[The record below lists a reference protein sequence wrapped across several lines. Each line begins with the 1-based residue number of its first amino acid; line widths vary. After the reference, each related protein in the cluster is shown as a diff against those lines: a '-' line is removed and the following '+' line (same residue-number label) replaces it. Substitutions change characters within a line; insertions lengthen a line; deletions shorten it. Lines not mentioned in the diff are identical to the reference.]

1 VAAYKRGCGGVSF
14 VLILEF
20 RIFDI
25 MSTTE
30 LKIEIQKLISDA
42 SEHALTDA
50 LDILKKDH
58 EQAEEARYA
67 KNLEKIMADN
77 RGLLQRLA
85 Q

>member
-1 VAAYKRGCGGVSF
+1 
-14 VLILEF
+14 
-20 RIFDI
+20 
-25 MSTTE
+25 MSTAE
-30 LKIEIQKLISDA
+30 LKIEIQKLMPDA

-67 KNLEKIMADN
+67 KNLEKIIADN
-77 RGLLQRLA
+77 EGLLKRLA